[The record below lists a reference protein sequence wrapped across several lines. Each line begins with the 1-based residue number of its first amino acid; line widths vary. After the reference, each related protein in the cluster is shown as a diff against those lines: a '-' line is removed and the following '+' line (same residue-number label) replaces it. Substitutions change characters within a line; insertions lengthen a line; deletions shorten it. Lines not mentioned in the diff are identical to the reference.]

1 MAKPHFKQNLLPRL
15 IGLALGATALGAVAQ
30 EANQQ
35 LDTVEIRGV
44 RATLKKNLAEKR
56 ESGNVV
62 DSISAEDVGKFPDK
76 NVADSLQRVPGISV
90 DRIWGEGKAIFVRGT
105 DKNLNMT
112 QLNGQA
118 VASS

>member
-1 MAKPHFKQNLLPRL
+1 MPRL
-15 IGLALGATALGAVAQ
+15 IGLALGAAAFASANAQ

-35 LDTVEIRGV
+35 LDTVEVRGV

-56 ESGNVV
+56 EAQNIV

-90 DRIWGEGKAIFVRGT
+90 DRIWGRARP
-105 DKNLNMT
+105 
-112 QLNGQA
+112 
-118 VASS
+118 SSCAAPTRTST